1 MNKRYYETCTRQTL
15 DPNTRMEHYWCA
27 SKLDTSLTETY
38 VTGLKGKCSDYLIPQ
53 DEGCQDHFHLAG
65 NKCVRISTFLV
76 TFDDAHNACLDE
88 GAELLTIEDGQISK
102 DLQILLQNKR
112 QKYLHYFQTNVFW
125 VGAEYQNGWK
135 WINSRTN
142 QLKPFGPYTNW
153 KTNMPDLGCPPTMG
167 CSNISRIYVDAE
179 SGFTWKAAQREE
191 LIGYICQSRCT
202 PPYKWSKNLNS
213 CIYVAISNKTIPEAI
228 VDCAKTNATLYAFR
242 NCAELELLRLDM
254 LDAGVPRNANYAIGM
269 FRGLQNSWNSR
280 NPTKAKFQNSLG
292 YSLEGVDFSKD
303 QGLCLARDDYVKLHL
318 RVPVAFGLHLNEA
331 KLSTYNENLNDPNTR
346 LQKHHYV
353 CQMDDNFACPKDYH
367 KYSDTCLKIVH
378 DAELD
383 MMEAKMACREEKGMI
398 LAITANSLDV
408 QVITEFIKQNQSHEN
423 TSQYWMKAQ
432 FEPSSRPTY
441 SSFFDPLIRCNCSE
455 STVDFYKHDDQC
467 YYKEWT
473 PMGFAEANS
482 SCANHSGSL
491 ATGLDQSSLQ
501 MIFRYEELNKNKSGM
516 WVGVNRQFDKCVAGS
531 ADCPYHWTDLF
542 NTPINSSRLRIS
554 RNLKHLPCLR
564 IMGQGLL
571 ETDCSAQYESLCV
584 RNDPCPPDVYPGRTN
599 CTLLELYGPNHRI
612 LKSQCSKKAGFVCQR
627 NQAQSDFSREKAIG
641 KQLVLTLTKEV
652 GLQDQSGKDVVVT
665 GTNIG
670 FSTRWIRSF
679 QMGSAL
685 FGGKSYLDLAKGLE
699 GGKGFSIFFTIEL
712 WELTHLATIMDFRDP
727 NNETNGLLIELRNG
741 APVFILRNNQGPQ
754 EFQTIDS
761 SRMTEPNKFASYGI
775 TYDSVTKRGT
785 IYRDQTY
792 GFQNGSTELSGNYFH
807 LDAEDW
813 FVTAL
818 RHPGRLGSSRI
829 DPSSQGLQGGLSCV
843 QIYNTALSPGQ
854 VLEMDHCA
862 EKHEKCYPGQ
872 IHWDDKC
879 FKMSHRKASFAQAEV
894 KCNAKGE
901 TGYKSQLI
909 HSMEPDLLDYLSR
922 ILKENTGESSFWVG
936 LDSRAGFGYYESA
949 DGISIYNSSG
959 SLWTESSSTFGNC
972 AKVPESNGGRLD
984 TDDCE
989 ADYYYFC
996 QQTGRHLVPDDP
1008 CPEGFTFYRGS
1019 CLLPSRETM
1028 TFENA
1033 QEYCGIRGATVYAA
1047 KTKAQLEFA
1056 REYAKMN
1063 IKRDIWM
1070 GVQIGL
1076 KQHFVDE
1083 DMYIPLR
1090 VMESD
1095 DKFYADGMVFDE
1107 TIDFNFNIVSSSGH
1121 WNGPCVFLR
1130 ASYGYK
1136 ARNTK
1141 CTQEFGFLCE
1151 WREPQCPEDYTLA
1164 PELGPRSC
1172 YKTLSHPGPY
1182 GSDSCH
1188 DSADNLRKLAWPRST
1203 KALEA
1208 FRSRTRITSGSIW
1221 LGAELSDNQTWM
1233 DGRGGILEVPGAL
1246 QDLREDGIWYHDPP
1260 SNQTAGCLKMDANGL
1275 LQTLFGRA
1283 CQNESHLYACEY
1295 KACYT
1300 TQGKQCIFPFSYQNV
1315 SASGEVT
1322 DLEYT
1327 KCSTLDVFLPWCAT
1341 EVDDAKNVLDWGFCV
1356 PDCPSE
1362 VVEVACLSEPDF
1374 PVFVT
1379 PWDASDLVN
1388 FTTSYDQ
1395 GSALVTKELDFVSF
1409 QCPEGYVFEG
1419 SNNITHYAMC
1429 HNWEYLYLFDRT
1441 ARCERVA
1448 CPCPPKF
1455 SKDSVVSGTTD
1466 WNTKFWTC
1474 LENETFPQDT
1484 HITYTCPEGYVFETP
1499 QLLAFGQENS
1509 ELFVKCETYAD
1520 WNVTRKP
1527 KCVPINCTDDP
1538 PSVPRNDKGN
1548 YTWDSVTKTYLHQ
1561 ITYNCPSLF
1570 WGYPSTGENSTT
1582 IHCMANKHWNRS
1594 AIEDCKKLPCPR
1606 APPKAPEGGWL
1617 WFGMDQT
1624 KYQCPNGYEFQG
1636 GSGPYMVTE
1645 CAANR
1650 KWRPSVTR
1658 KCVPR
1663 SCHHP
1668 PPLHFMNM
1676 EMIWPAQN
1684 SQLGVQVTYECPY
1697 KKLSTNYQSV
1707 QTSTC
1712 IWSNDDDN
1720 MIWFPNE
1727 IEECLQTSSSQIN
1740 NLRLKCHNW
1749 PLLPGQWVD
1758 LCFESSVGLFPIDL
1772 DLA

>member
-1 MNKRYYETCTRQTL
+1 MSPDGKLVNTPCQGYSDGDITGHGTLGYLCEARPTEAISEDGAVKVCHFPFGFNNATYHGCVGPDVADPECAAHSWCATKVDENGLMVPGKWAFCSDERSMAYSQLEGHYCSVPFLMNKRYYETCTRQTL

-280 NPTKAKFQNSLG
+280 NPTKAKFQNS
-292 YSLEGVDFSKD
+292 KD

-432 FEPSSRPTY
+432 
-441 SSFFDPLIRCNCSE
+441 
-455 STVDFYKHDDQC
+455 
-467 YYKEWT
+467 
-473 PMGFAEANS
+473 
-482 SCANHSGSL
+482 
-491 ATGLDQSSLQ
+491 
-501 MIFRYEELNKNKSGM
+501 
-516 WVGVNRQFDKCVAGS
+516 
-531 ADCPYHWTDLF
+531 
-542 NTPINSSRLRIS
+542 
-554 RNLKHLPCLR
+554 
-564 IMGQGLL
+564 
-571 ETDCSAQYESLCV
+571 
-584 RNDPCPPDVYPGRTN
+584 
-599 CTLLELYGPNHRI
+599 
-612 LKSQCSKKAGFVCQR
+612 
-627 NQAQSDFSREKAIG
+627 
-641 KQLVLTLTKEV
+641 
-652 GLQDQSGKDVVVT
+652 
-665 GTNIG
+665 
-670 FSTRWIRSF
+670 SF

-792 GFQNGSTELSGNYFH
+792 GFQNGSTELSVSRPCARNKRNTSTTHSFISLEHFLQGNYFH

-922 ILKENTGESSFWVG
+922 ILKENTGESSFW
-936 LDSRAGFGYYESA
+936 
-949 DGISIYNSSG
+949 
-959 SLWTESSSTFGNC
+959 
-972 AKVPESNGGRLD
+972 
-984 TDDCE
+984 
-989 ADYYYFC
+989 
-996 QQTGRHLVPDDP
+996 
-1008 CPEGFTFYRGS
+1008 
-1019 CLLPSRETM
+1019 
-1028 TFENA
+1028 
-1033 QEYCGIRGATVYAA
+1033 EYCGIRGATVYAA

-1260 SNQTAGCLKMDANGL
+1260 SNQTA
-1275 LQTLFGRA
+1275 
-1283 CQNESHLYACEY
+1283 
-1295 KACYT
+1295 ACYT

-1527 KCVPINCTDDP
+1527 KCV
-1538 PSVPRNDKGN
+1538 
-1548 YTWDSVTKTYLHQ
+1548 Q
-1561 ITYNCPSLF
+1561 
-1570 WGYPSTGENSTT
+1570 
-1582 IHCMANKHWNRS
+1582 
-1594 AIEDCKKLPCPR
+1594 LPCPR

-1658 KCVPR
+1658 KCV
-1663 SCHHP
+1663 
-1668 PPLHFMNM
+1668 L
-1676 EMIWPAQN
+1676 
-1684 SQLGVQVTYECPY
+1684 
-1697 KKLSTNYQSV
+1697 

-1727 IEECLQTSSSQIN
+1727 IEECLHLQC
-1740 NLRLKCHNW
+1740 NLVIVN
-1749 PLLPGQWVD
+1749 
-1758 LCFESSVGLFPIDL
+1758 ESVSITKSLSCIRAPFQLIPFQSIMYNYKL
-1772 DLA
+1772 Q